1 VRADDVV
8 VTAYMAVLTAV
19 LLAWA
24 ADGGRQPLVDLAD
37 EAFDTLRRA

>member
-1 VRADDVV
+1 V

-24 ADGGRQPLVDLAD
+24 AGDGRRPLLELAD
-37 EAFDTLRRA
+37 EAFATLRRA